1 MEKVGCTR
9 TRGVRSHQ
17 NHRQQQ
23 GTLQT
28 HKSEA
33 GLARPCAKTSVQSSD
48 TRRDKPEILASLRD
62 RPTSP
67 SNAVNSHELSPLPR
81 CFKREVSKI
90 R

>member
-33 GLARPCAKTSVQSSD
+33 GLARPCAKSSVQSSD

-67 SNAVNSHELSPLPR
+67 SNAVIAMSFLPYLDAS
-81 CFKREVSKI
+81 REKFQ